1 MGPRRLHHPAQLVE
15 FVTKRSRFTGP
26 HCIVD
31 AVHRGGD
38 SRPAMGGQP
47 RAHDTVQRL
56 PGLIEQ
62 TRRQLARHGPNIA
75 PANDL
80 CVGIT
85 GQRRFG

>member
-1 MGPRRLHHPAQLVE
+1 M
-15 FVTKRSRFTGP
+15 
-26 HCIVD
+26 
-31 AVHRGGD
+31 
-38 SRPAMGGQP
+38 
-47 RAHDTVQRL
+47 VQRL